1 METLIKR
8 TKLSAREGYI
18 VNQLCTKGKILP
30 EIQAQE
36 IRSAEKSGDEVLK
49 NLLQNPSSDVYLAT
63 SLRSYPDFIKAE
75 AMYEF
80 LETKLNAK
88 VFCPAL
94 CGVALEAALGDEPN
108 EKGDIERFFI
118 SRSHLF
124 FGLEMEKATWGKYI
138 ESAHFLL
145 RGKPAIF
152 IVADNAE
159 EKHLSAFE
167 IFKNRHPMKTAGS
180 AFLAHG
186 PHVVKTIEEGLKCAR
201 MELNRKPMS
210 NLAETTT
217 EMNDKTK
224 IRSANYHCPVCGSLL
239 LRSANWLDGI

>member
-1 METLIKR
+1 MEISVVK
-8 TKLSAREGYI
+8 TKLPAWEGYVI
-18 VNQLCTKGKILP
+18 NQLCTNGKLP
-30 EIQAQE
+30 FELPPGEIESTKKA
-36 IRSAEKSGDEVLK
+36 ADEVLK
-49 NLLQNPSSDVYLAT
+49 NLLRNPNFDIYLAT
-63 SLRSYPDFIKAE
+63 SLRSLQDFIKAE
-75 AMYEF
+75 VLCGI
-80 LETKLNAK
+80 LEAELDAR

-94 CGVALEAALGDEPN
+94 CGVAMGAALGDEPN

-118 SRSHLF
+118 SRSYLF
-124 FGLEMEKATWGKYI
+124 FGTEMEKATWGKYI
-138 ESAHFLL
+138 EAAHFLL

-201 MELNRKPMS
+201 MELNRKPMF

-239 LRSANWLDGI
+239 LRSANWLEGI

>member
-1 METLIKR
+1 MEISVVK

-18 VNQLCTKGKILP
+18 VNHLCTKG
-30 EIQAQE
+30 EIPDFVSPQE
-36 IRSAEKSGDEVLK
+36 TVSAVKSADEVLK
-49 NLLQNPSSDVYLAT
+49 NLLRNPHFDIYLAT

-75 AMYEF
+75 TICKF
-80 LETKLNAK
+80 LEAALNAK

-94 CGVALEAALGDEPN
+94 YGVSSEAASGDEPN

-124 FGLEMEKATWGKYI
+124 FGTEMEKTTWGKCA
-138 ESAHFLL
+138 EAMHFLL

-159 EKHLSAFE
+159 EKHNSPFF
-167 IFKNRHPMKTAGS
+167 IFKDRHPMKTAGS

-186 PHVVKTIEEGLKCAR
+186 PHVVKTIEGGLKCAR
-201 MELNRKPMS
+201 MELNRKPTFS
-210 NLAETTT
+210 LTEITTGS
-217 EMNDKTK
+217 DGK

-239 LRSANWLDGI
+239 LRSANWLEET

>member
-94 CGVALEAALGDEPN
+94 CGVSSETAHGDEPN

-124 FGLEMEKATWGKYI
+124 FGTEMEKATWGKYI

-152 IVADNAE
+152 VVEDKAE
-159 EKHLSAFE
+159 EKHNSPFY
-167 IFKNRHPMKTAGS
+167 IFKDRHPMKTAGNVS
-180 AFLAHG
+180 FAHG
-186 PHVVKTIEEGLKCAR
+186 PHVVKTIEDGLECAR
-201 MELNRKPMS
+201 WELNKKPAFG
-210 NLAETTT
+210 LTETTKET
-217 EMNDKTK
+217 NEK
-224 IRSANYHCPVCGSLL
+224 IRSINYYCPICGSLL
-239 LRSANWLDGI
+239 LRSATWLEET